1 MLFLKLTEEEL
12 KVVEALNAK
21 VAWGPTTDQMD
32 EITKLAS
39 DYSKRQKILDKIFES
54 IKETNKLP
62 WKQVYKALLLVEHMT
77 IHADNDCVRYFK
89 DNVRYIAQLKDTYKF
104 RDDDGVDKGIN
115 VRKRAEQVA
124 DLIMDEQLEEK
135 RQEGQAQKA
144 KYSACVSSE
153 GGHISRNEPF
163 SGLPRTSKY
172 DSMDSS
178 SYQAPKPVH
187 HEPQPQNTY
196 QPPAPQQQF

>member
-1 MLFLKLTEEEL
+1 MDKLKMLFLKLTEEEL

-39 DYSKRQKILDKIFES
+39 DYSKRQKILDKIFET
-54 IKETNKLP
+54 IKDTNKLP

-115 VRKRAEQVA
+115 VRKRAE
-124 DLIMDEQLEEK
+124 
-135 RQEGQAQKA
+135 
-144 KYSACVSSE
+144 
-153 GGHISRNEPF
+153 
-163 SGLPRTSKY
+163 
-172 DSMDSS
+172 
-178 SYQAPKPVH
+178 
-187 HEPQPQNTY
+187 
-196 QPPAPQQQF
+196 